1 MNLVDL
7 VVTMM
12 ILFGAVTLTKMLIL
26 ISMGILDLMKDQ
38 VFHFQVVD
46 LVRIRVFKSFSAHID
61 NKKKDILALRKEP
74 TQGLEH
80 TLTAQKMHSINFT
93 VTRKKFCLS
102 LHYN

>member
-26 ISMGILDLMKDQ
+26 ISMGILDLIKDQ

-61 NKKKDILALRKEP
+61 NKEKDILALRKEP